1 MNIVGYKSPFK
12 KKASPL
18 KNPLALAQIGLAV
31 APGLISAAGSLY
43 GRKARK
49 KEQKKAR
56 QEFKDAKKAFESIE
70 YVNPYANLQDQYAGL
85 QNPYGENVYED
96 LTVDTQAADYLR
108 EQQQQSQANLMQQF
122 RGAAGGSG
130 VASLAQSLSNVAN
143 QQARQSSIE
152 IAKQERANQLARVQ
166 GEQARRVGEFGFE
179 MMKAQSRQEL
189 GLLKAQGEDYRKR
202 QEDART
208 AALYGLAIDRKTAA
222 DQARQ
227 TARSQFFSGLGSA
240 VGGVAGLYAPG
251 GMRANMLGKD
261 LSRLGQNIAM
271 PFQRQGGGTVD
282 MSGETYDPS
291 IDYASQQYEY
301 KGTSPFGD
309 FMRGIGGGITDWY
322 RGLGGQQAP
331 RDMSYIDEQTQRY
344 KYL

>member
-152 IAKQERANQLARVQ
+152 IAKQEMANQMA
-166 GEQARRVGEFGFE
+166 
-179 MMKAQSRQEL
+179 
-189 GLLKAQGEDYRKR
+189 KAQG
-202 QEDART
+202 
-208 AALYGLAIDRKTAA
+208 
-222 DQARQ
+222 
-227 TARSQFFSGLGSA
+227 
-240 VGGVAGLYAPG
+240 
-251 GMRANMLGKD
+251 
-261 LSRLGQNIAM
+261 
-271 PFQRQGGGTVD
+271 
-282 MSGETYDPS
+282 
-291 IDYASQQYEY
+291 
-301 KGTSPFGD
+301 
-309 FMRGIGGGITDWY
+309 
-322 RGLGGQQAP
+322 
-331 RDMSYIDEQTQRY
+331 
-344 KYL
+344 